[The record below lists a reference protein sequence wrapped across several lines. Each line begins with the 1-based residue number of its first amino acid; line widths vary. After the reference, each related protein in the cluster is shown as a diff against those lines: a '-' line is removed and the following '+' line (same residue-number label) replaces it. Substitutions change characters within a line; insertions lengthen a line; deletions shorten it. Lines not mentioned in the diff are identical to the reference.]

1 MMAKR
6 EVKSVKG
13 AKIPSPAPPRAEEQ
27 QLEDFIKYMI
37 EEMQERYKNQVF
49 KELHKSTIEKFH
61 TEAEDALPEQLRQM
75 FADQQVGNFANV
87 FLRLAKK
94 VRRKLTKQF
103 PDDRLEEMAKKITEK
118 VNKRNRDVFYNAA
131 KRRIGIDKAEFE
143 ATEGLTYQINA
154 YQLETAQ
161 WIKKMRDET
170 LQNWTAN
177 TLRDMAEGRGID
189 DIMSQFDSM
198 VEQRKNHAQ
207 MVARTQISTFNSLV
221 TKTRARNLGIEKAI
235 WITSEDERV
244 RNCHAER
251 HGREFNLAEG
261 LYSSCD
267 GKTLLPGVDYNCRCT
282 YQMVIPPANEED
294 MDA

>member
-1 MMAKR
+1 
-6 EVKSVKG
+6 
-13 AKIPSPAPPRAEEQ
+13 
-27 QLEDFIKYMI
+27 
-37 EEMQERYKNQVF
+37 
-49 KELHKSTIEKFH
+49 
-61 TEAEDALPEQLRQM
+61 
-75 FADQQVGNFANV
+75 VGNFANV
-87 FLRLAKK
+87 FLRLAKR

-118 VNKRNRDVFYNAA
+118 VNKRNQDVFYNAA
-131 KRRIGIDKAEFE
+131 KRRIGIDKAELE

-189 DIMSQFDSM
+189 DIMEQFDGM

-207 MVARTQISTFNSLV
+207 MVARTQISTFNSLA
-221 TKTRARNLGIEKAI
+221 TKARARNLGIEKAI